1 MTDAALRGKPDA
13 GNPHVRFDEGEVA
26 PAATPR
32 RGSLL
37 YKMHAALAV
46 FAGFA
51 ILALPVK
58 AVLWNVSDGY
68 FDDPASW
75 KDKCIPSNNTQIAQ
89 WWMSGTTDRTI
100 RLRDYTY
107 TGDYW
112 GINLTDGYVGSW
124 TLDGTDALF
133 RYGAAAGGNRS
144 QDVAIAF
151 MKGGS
156 INAYMMSIRPG
167 SKTHGAFSFS
177 NIWARVVRTNEDDT
191 QITFGRGDIVFC
203 GVDEADANTGGSLSF
218 DNGGVVPGRNID
230 AVFTNCTVVAPLLDI
245 GGRMSTNLRVLLSG
259 DDTSMTLCKGLVIGK
274 ATAREAGG
282 LDEFRVA
289 NGAAVVV
296 NKGNESGVD
305 GYFYVGTDGES
316 FRERRVV
323 VEGDGTALDA
333 SRAGLMRIASGGLLC
348 VSNAATVVSKLS
360 FTVDGVGAGTAR
372 VDVCSGGQLLVSGT
386 GTSPTPSIGPS
397 ARGTLVVDGG
407 HMGLVNG
414 DASATIYMGQYATGF
429 GTLVVR
435 DGTLALGPA
444 GDIRV
449 GMKGSG
455 ILEVH
460 GGSVT
465 GTKIQLATDVASGA
479 TTNRYLQTG
488 GTVKVDADIG
498 GFGVVK
504 DTDSNRTI
512 SVTLD
517 GGVLATTRCSGGS
530 SKTADVAAGAVATF
544 SADGGTLR
552 GLASGSWDWPF
563 MYGFKKA
570 ELGDGGLTIDA
581 QTFTLPIVQRFTN
594 KQGEDG
600 RLVLTGTTGAFKFNV
615 NDGDNAYLVCA
626 AATTFFESGVTN
638 WQTTAV
644 VTNGA
649 KLNLASCT
657 GIAMKGLLLG
667 DAVSKGELVVGP
679 NTRLSLS
686 SLSVQ
691 NAWITLSGAFSSSST
706 YPLLTVKGRMSASA
720 AAAVR
725 GIGISGSVPS
735 GRFARLDA
743 EYDGEADAT
752 VFSIV
757 FRLAS
762 DPDPES
768 VVTLDEAGAG
778 GKTYTVDDPGT
789 EIGGLSFVSDGWQ
802 IAGVGSLLFVDW
814 GKSAKIRVDSG
825 EQVIAVDVAA
835 RSLDVAV
842 ATGAKLTF
850 SGSVDVPAGMF
861 DVNTGHVGGVV
872 SLAGAS
878 MSAYSGIRHW
888 GGTLEST
895 SSEPFAGMIE
905 GGTFFFNC
913 RGTLRVCGDVSAE
926 PYRLPFSFY
935 FQGGSAA
942 DGLLWG
948 TAEIIDS
955 GRPLVVPP
963 YRTSMVNGGCLV
975 KRGAAPLVFE
985 TEKGKRLAVSQTNGR
1000 RGGNDRNT
1008 PPSEAFNFDVASGAT
1023 PAGYAFGGLNV
1034 MEGELVYRGADD
1046 SEPTASSMAVANPCT
1061 TFVGLWSTNSVS
1073 TAPGIVFDNV
1083 YADFGFAT
1091 TSLLALAENAVDG
1104 EYAAKAAG
1112 ARLVVTNGAT
1122 LSVGLLRAGG
1132 AMVAGKT
1139 YADVSPEVLVD
1150 GATLAVGTKTVL
1162 SARSGV
1168 SASWSVTN
1176 GASFLAG
1183 SDPVEW
1189 NGSASVSVSG
1199 GAAIAADAAGSPF
1212 ALSLGESAS
1221 GTMLVSAGATASV
1234 TGATATAG
1242 ADVTLAF
1249 DGGALVVPDGA
1260 TVSFPTGVS
1269 LEARAGGLVADVP
1282 EGETWTLASDVGG
1295 DGFVTLGGAGTLALS
1310 GVRRCGFAGAGKVSG
1325 GTLARARILA
1335 AYGEGSVAP
1344 TFDGTEF
1351 SGRIWV
1357 ELGTGEDR
1365 RWSKPYPTGIV
1376 VATFTGSVPS
1386 ASSFRLVKSGVS
1398 AESGRRVAGK
1408 FTVDGDTVTMDMCDA
1423 PGMIVICR

>member
-1 MTDAALRGKPDA
+1 M
-13 GNPHVRFDEGEVA
+13 
-26 PAATPR
+26 
-32 RGSLL
+32 
-37 YKMHAALAV
+37 KMHAALAV

-51 ILALPVK
+51 ILALPVEA

-177 NIWARVVRTNEDDT
+177 NIWARVVHTQDDDT

-259 DDTSMTLCKGLVIGK
+259 DDTSMTLYKGLVIGK

-296 NKGNESGVD
+296 NKGNETGVD
-305 GYFYVGTDGES
+305 GYFFVGANAES

-333 SRAGLMRIASGGLLC
+333 SRVGSMRIASGGVLC
-348 VSNAATVVSKLS
+348 ISNDATVVTRSS
-360 FTVDGVGAGTAR
+360 FTVDGIGAGTAR
-372 VDVCSGGQLLVSGT
+372 VDVCSGGKLLVPGT
-386 GTSPTPSIGPS
+386 GTSPTPSIGYS
-397 ARGTLVVDGG
+397 AQGTLVVDGG
-407 HMGLVNG
+407 LMGLVSS
-414 DASATIYMGQYATGF
+414 DASANIYIGQTATGF

-435 DGTLALGPA
+435 DGTLAVGPA
-444 GDIRV
+444 GNIRV
-449 GMKGSG
+449 GMEGSG
-455 ILEVH
+455 VLEVH
-460 GGSVT
+460 GGKVTSSKISVATAAGT
-465 GTKIQLATDVASGA
+465 GY
-479 TTNRYLQTG
+479 TTNMYVQTG
-488 GTVKVDADIG
+488 GVVDLTSSAGGQG
-498 GFGVVK
+498 GFYCSNATDAKRTIGVV
-504 DTDSNRTI
+504 
-512 SVTLD
+512 LD
-517 GGVLATTRCSGGS
+517 GGELTVLRLSGGGS
-530 SKTADVAAGAVATF
+530 ASPDVGANIVSTL
-544 SADGGTLR
+544 SADGGKLSQT
-552 GLASGSWDWPF
+552 ATGSWSWPLI
-563 MYGFKKA
+563 YGFASASLGSKGLVVDAKSCKA
-570 ELGDGGLTIDA
+570 YIS
-581 QTFTLPIVQRFTN
+581 QRFTN
-594 KQGEDG
+594 KPGQEG
-600 RLVLTGTTGAFKFNV
+600 RLVLTGNSNAEFRFNAS
-615 NDGDNAYLVCA
+615 DGDNAYLVCA
-626 AATTFFESGVTN
+626 AATTFFEAGLTN

-657 GIAMKGLLLG
+657 DIAMKGLSLG

-706 YPLLTVKGRMSASA
+706 YPLLTVKGRMSASD

-778 GKTYTVDDPGT
+778 GKTYTVDDPST
-789 EIGGLSFVSDGWQ
+789 EIGGLSFGSDGWQ

-850 SGSVDVPAGMF
+850 SGSVDVTAGMF

-878 MSAYSGIRHW
+878 MNAYSGIRHW

-985 TEKGKRLAVSQTNGR
+985 TEEGKRLAVSQTNGR

-1034 MEGELVYRGADD
+1034 MEGELVYRGAGD

-1073 TAPGIVFDNV
+1073 TTPGIVFDNV

-1212 ALSLGESAS
+1212 SLSLGESAM

-1260 TVSFPTGVS
+1260 TVSFPAGVS

-1351 SGRIWV
+1351 SGRIRV

-1386 ASSFRLVKSGVS
+1386 ASSFKLVNSGVS

-1408 FTVDGDTVTMDMCDA
+1408 FTVDGGTVTMDMCDA